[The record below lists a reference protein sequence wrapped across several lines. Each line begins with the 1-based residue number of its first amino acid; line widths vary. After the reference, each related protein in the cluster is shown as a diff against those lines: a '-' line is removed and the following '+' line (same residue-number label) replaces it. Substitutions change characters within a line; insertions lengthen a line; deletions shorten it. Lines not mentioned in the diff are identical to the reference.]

1 MSEIIID
8 DDFEGRPGH
17 QKRSRK
23 RSKKSV
29 NESKDKKKEEET
41 IVAQQDD
48 AATSLLN
55 FQLQVGIAR
64 TETDIISAKEM
75 GDKILCK
82 LIEDQKIS
90 TTLAGHYFYL
100 MSIVELRLENYPTA
114 RRHCKQ
120 ASILFQSL
128 SEENLELVERQFKF
142 VNNLN
147 SRLIPSMVKF

>member
-1 MSEIIID
+1 MSDVDE
-8 DDFEGRPGH
+8 DFEGRAEH

-23 RSKKSV
+23 RSKKGRK
-29 NESKDKKKEEET
+29 EPKDKKIDEET
-41 IVAQQDD
+41 IVARQDD

-64 TETDIISAKEM
+64 TETDLISAKEM

-100 MSIVELRLENYPTA
+100 MSIVELRLENYPSA

-147 SRLIPSMVKF
+147 SRLIPSMVNF